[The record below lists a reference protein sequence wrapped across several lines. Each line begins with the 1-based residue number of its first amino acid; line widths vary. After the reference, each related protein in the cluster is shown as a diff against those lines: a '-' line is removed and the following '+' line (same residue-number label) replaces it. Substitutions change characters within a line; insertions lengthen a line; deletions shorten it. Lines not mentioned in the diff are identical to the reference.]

1 VNQRSSC
8 GKALFAVS
16 MLVALL
22 LPSACVPNKKYSA
35 ERWKKAKAKDRQF
48 MADNF
53 LQTVNTTGLNLDEL
67 VTYLGEPDYPQN
79 TVVYYL
85 DSDVPPL
92 TTPVEIWSQRPV
104 LLIFLQDGVVTN
116 TRHPEGAAGGRKPF
130 DASLWRVAPS
140 ADRMAMC
147 LSLLNDITLHGMS
160 VDDVEALLGRP
171 DEQEVNYDLGV
182 RLVDTMTLTFIID
195 RDRNVVCAQT
205 IER

>member
-1 VNQRSSC
+1 MIRPRPR
-8 GKALFAVS
+8 GKAVYAILTLF
-16 MLVALL
+16 ALL
-22 LPSACVPNKKYSA
+22 LPSACVPNKKYSV
-35 ERWKKAKAKDRQF
+35 ERWKKGKERDRQF

-53 LQTVNTTGLNLDEL
+53 LQTVNTTGMSLDEL

-92 TTPVEIWSQRPV
+92 TTPPEIWSQRPV

-147 LSLLNDITLHGMS
+147 LSLLNDITLQGMS
-160 VDDVEALLGRP
+160 IDDVESLLGRP
-171 DEQEVNYDLGV
+171 DEQEVNYNLGV
-182 RLVDTMTLTFIID
+182 RMIDYVTLSFILD

-205 IER
+205 IEH